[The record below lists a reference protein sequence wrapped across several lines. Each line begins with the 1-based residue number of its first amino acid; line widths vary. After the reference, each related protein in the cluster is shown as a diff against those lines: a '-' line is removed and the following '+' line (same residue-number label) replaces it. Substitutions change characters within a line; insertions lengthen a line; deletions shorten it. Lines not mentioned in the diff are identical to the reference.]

1 MASAAAG
8 GGHVRLPALTAAG
21 VAQYSRG
28 PAAVVGGVVV
38 GLFCLCFLGA
48 GVALERRARPAFL
61 TLLAVMALLT
71 VLALPSAHEFG
82 FFLAA
87 VVVPYTAV
95 FVPRLATPAVAGGCL
110 AAVLVPW
117 AVPAWHTS
125 AGWYQA
131 AAILFTAL
139 TVRAFAETAAA
150 NRALLEARAEV
161 ARLASQAE
169 RARIAR
175 DLHDLLGHSLTVI
188 TVKSGL
194 ARRIAGTDPVRAV
207 AEITEVEALSRR
219 ALADVRAAV
228 SGYREVTLATELAR
242 GRELLR
248 AAGILA
254 ELPAGTDHILPAAGA
269 VRLGAARGPHQRRPP
284 LPRHAVHRARR
295 ARPAGDP
302 RRRRTARPSAGHGR
316 RQRTGRAPRAGGRR
330 RGRARRRSGHAP
342 GLAPARP
349 PRLPGESAA

>member
-1 MASAAAG
+1 MF
-8 GGHVRLPALTAAG
+8 VYPALTAAG

-254 ELPAGTDHILPAAGA
+254 ELPAGTDHIPSRQQELFGWVLREGLTNV
-269 VRLGAARGPHQRRPP
+269 VRHS
-284 LPRHAVHRARR
+284 RATRCTVR
-295 ARPAGDP
+295 VE
-302 RRRRTARPSAGHGR
+302 
-316 RQRTGRAPRAGGRR
+316 
-330 RGRARRRSGHAP
+330 P
-342 GLAPARP
+342 GLLEIRDDGAPPARP
-349 PRLPGESAA
+349 PATGGGNGLAGLRERVAAAGGALDAGPATPQGWRLRVRLDSQGESDA